1 MKKSTRKKTPKT
13 SSAAKGTSS
22 GATLL
27 LSGAHASQGPGIAM
41 AIAEQLRTNVV
52 RVDLSS
58 VVSKHAGETEKQLK
72 NAFDAA
78 ERSGAVLLF
87 DDADALFGKRTKV
100 GDAHDRYADSPSA
113 SLMKRL
119 ESHRGM
125 AIFTAKLEREL
136 DPAFVRRFAAIEP
149 PRVAKTKPA
158 KKAKKAVKALKSN
171 LDQAFTRRSTASGAR
186 RTTKKAAA
194 KTSTRRAKPAR

>member
-1 MKKSTRKKTPKT
+1 MKKSTRKKPSRTA
-13 SSAAKGTSS
+13 SAARGSSS

-52 RVDLSS
+52 RVDLAS

-100 GDAHDRYADSPSA
+100 GDAHDRFASSPSA

-125 AIFTAKLEREL
+125 AIFTAKLERDL
-136 DPAFVRRFAAIEP
+136 DPAFVRRFATIDP
-149 PRVAKTKPA
+149 PRAARAKPA
-158 KKAKKAVKALKSN
+158 AKAKKAVKSLAARLGPAS
-171 LDQAFTRRSTASGAR
+171 ARRASAGTAP
-186 RTTKKAAA
+186 RTTKKAASKA
-194 KTSTRRAKPAR
+194 RPRRKTPAR